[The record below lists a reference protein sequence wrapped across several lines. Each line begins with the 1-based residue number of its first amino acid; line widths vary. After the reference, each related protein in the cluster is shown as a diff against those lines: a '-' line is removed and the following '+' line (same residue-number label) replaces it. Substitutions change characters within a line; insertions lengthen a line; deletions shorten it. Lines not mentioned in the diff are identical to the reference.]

1 MPSSILLILGSII
14 TIGWGIAHIIPT
26 KQVVASFG
34 DISRENRLIIT
45 MEWIAE
51 GITLCYIGIL
61 VLIITLMGFSG
72 NQAGLIVV
80 WLAASMLIIMA
91 ILTVF
96 TGAKTSITPIKICPF
111 VKILAAVLLLI
122 GSIV

>member
-1 MPSSILLILGSII
+1 MLGSII
-14 TIGWGIAHIIPT
+14 AIGWGIAHIIPT

-91 ILTVF
+91 ILTLF
-96 TGAKTSITPIKICPF
+96 TGAKTSIIPIKICPF
-111 VKILAAVLLLI
+111 VKTLAAVLLLI

>member
-1 MPSSILLILGSII
+1 VPSSILLILGSII
-14 TIGWGIAHIIPT
+14 AIAWGIAHIIPT

-34 DISRENRLIIT
+34 DISRENKLIIT

-91 ILTVF
+91 ILTLF
-96 TGAKTSITPIKICPF
+96 TGAKTTITPIKICPF